1 MLVFVSFMYSALF
14 FLLVQFL
21 RDVVVVG
28 NIVDVM
34 VVVFW
39 VVVVPSVFGVYVVVF
54 VVVS

>member
-1 MLVFVSFMYSALF
+1 MYSALF